1 MERIEE
7 IESAINL
14 INTILRSSNLTLTVK
29 ERKGKH
35 FPVIVDEINKKEY
48 VIIKKKKGEKKN
60 EIKKIIEVY

>member
-14 INTILRSSNLTLTVK
+14 INTILIGSSLTLTVK
-29 ERKGKH
+29 EQEGKH

-48 VIIKKKKGEKKN
+48 VIIKKEEN
-60 EIKKIIEVY
+60 NNDNV

>member
-48 VIIKKKKGEKKN
+48 VIIKKRGKEQWK
-60 EIKKIIEVY
+60 

>member
-29 ERKGKH
+29 ELKGKH

-48 VIIKKKKGEKKN
+48 VIIKKEEKN
-60 EIKKIIEVY
+60 NGN

>member
-60 EIKKIIEVY
+60 EIKEIIEVY

>member
-35 FPVIVDEINKKEY
+35 FPVVVDEINKKEY
-48 VIIKKKKGEKKN
+48 VIIKKEGGGK
-60 EIKKIIEVY
+60 

>member
-29 ERKGKH
+29 ERKGKQC
-35 FPVIVDEINKKEY
+35 PVIVDESNKKEY
-48 VIIKKKKGEKKN
+48 VIIKKEEKN
-60 EIKKIIEVY
+60 NGN

>member
-29 ERKGKH
+29 ERKGNH

-48 VIIKKKKGEKKN
+48 VIIKKEEKN
-60 EIKKIIEVY
+60 NGN

>member
-48 VIIKKKKGEKKN
+48 VIIKKKGEKKN
-60 EIKKIIEVY
+60 EIKEIIEVY

>member
-14 INTILRSSNLTLTVK
+14 INTILRSNNLTLTVK

-48 VIIKKKKGEKKN
+48 VIIKKRGKENGN
-60 EIKKIIEVY
+60 